1 MPRIKICALTRPCDI
16 DYVNTARPDWCGFII
31 NFPKSRR
38 SLTPE
43 QVRPLRERLDPS
55 ITAVGVFVD
64 RPPEEIAAL
73 LLDGTID
80 IAQLHGN
87 EDAAYF
93 AALRSLAP
101 GKELWRAFRVRSPDD
116 FDGIHDFPADR
127 ILLDSGQGSGLTFD
141 WSLAALAGR
150 PFLLAGGLTPENLP
164 EAIRT
169 ARPWGV
175 DLSSGVETG
184 GFKDFQK
191 ICAAVR
197 AARKD

>member
-1 MPRIKICALTRPCDI
+1 MWI
-16 DYVNTARPDWCGFII
+16 V
-31 NFPKSRR
+31 RR
-38 SLTPE
+38 
-43 QVRPLRERLDPS
+43 
-55 ITAVGVFVD
+55 
-64 RPPEEIAAL
+64 
-73 LLDGTID
+73 
-80 IAQLHGN
+80 
-87 EDAAYF
+87 
-93 AALRSLAP
+93 
-101 GKELWRAFRVRSPDD
+101 WRAFRVRSPDD

-141 WSLAALAGR
+141 WSLAAFAGR

>member
-1 MPRIKICALTRPCDI
+1 MVKIKICGLSRPEDI
-16 DYVNTARPDWCGFII
+16 EYVNDARPDFCGFII
-31 NFPKSRR
+31 QVPASRR
-38 SLTPE
+38 NVTVE
-43 QVRPLRERLDPS
+43 QLRRLRESLSER
-55 ITAVGVFVD
+55 IRAVGVFVNAD
-64 RPPEEIAAL
+64 PALPEAL
-73 LLDGTID
+73 LKEGVID
-80 IAQLHGN
+80 IAQLHGK

-116 FDGIHDFPADR
+116 FDGIRDFPADR

>member
-1 MPRIKICALTRPCDI
+1 M
-16 DYVNTARPDWCGFII
+16 
-31 NFPKSRR
+31 
-38 SLTPE
+38 
-43 QVRPLRERLDPS
+43 RPLN
-55 ITAVGVFVD
+55 F
-64 RPPEEIAAL
+64 
-73 LLDGTID
+73 D
-80 IAQLHGN
+80 I
-87 EDAAYF
+87 
-93 AALRSLAP
+93 
-101 GKELWRAFRVRSPDD
+101 
-116 FDGIHDFPADR
+116 GICVAD
-127 ILLDSGQGSGLTFD
+127 I
-141 WSLAALAGR
+141 GR